1 MELRQ
6 RSPIACGTLG
16 QKTGTTDPFSVTI
29 GCFCRHTYGYFLLS
43 GVLNPG
49 TNTLGIL
56 RNNLLVN

>member
-16 QKTGTTDPFSVTI
+16 QETGTTDPFSVTI
-29 GCFCRHTYGYFLLS
+29 RCFCHTYGYFLLS

-49 TNTLGIL
+49 TNKLGIL